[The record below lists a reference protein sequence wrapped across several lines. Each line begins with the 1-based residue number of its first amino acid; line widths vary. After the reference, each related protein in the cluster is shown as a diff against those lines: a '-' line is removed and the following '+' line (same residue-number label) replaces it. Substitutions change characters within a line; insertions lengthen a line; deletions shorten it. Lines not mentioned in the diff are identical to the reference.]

1 MLRDTHKN
9 KPKDAILQ
17 SNQPSKSRNIHH
29 VDRPIPDRSEILT
42 ALREAGHPVDFDTL
56 AEQLGVTDITDQSI
70 LTKRLNA
77 MERDGQ
83 LMLNRAEEYLPIA
96 HSDLIAGRVI
106 GHPEGFGFLVPD
118 DGSDDLFLS
127 GYHMRRLMHGDR
139 ALASVTGID
148 KKGRREGA
156 IVEVIERNSTQ
167 VVGRYFMESG
177 IGFVEPDN
185 KRLSQDIVIPPNHAN
200 GANNG
205 QIVVASIIDFPTS
218 RSQAIGKITEVLG
231 DHLDP
236 GMEIEIALRS
246 HDLPF
251 EWPNAATQE
260 AEGFSPE
267 VPEAAK
273 EGRLDLREVPLVT
286 IDGEDSRDFDDAVYC
301 ERDANGN
308 WRLLVAIADVS
319 HYVKPDSALDKE
331 AFNRA
336 TSVYFPSK
344 VIPMLPEVL
353 SNGLCS
359 LNPAVDRLCMV
370 CEITIDEQNGEILD
384 YQFHEAL
391 MHSAARL
398 TYTKV
403 AAMVVDRTVEARNEY
418 ANLVHHLD
426 DLYSLYRTLRKRRS
440 HRGAIDFET
449 IETRVIFDEEQ
460 KIEAIRPTE
469 RNDAHKIIEECMILA
484 NICAAKFLD
493 KHKIAAPHR
502 AHPLPKQESISD
514 LREFLA
520 TLGLALPGGDEPEPK
535 DYANLLKAV
544 QDRPDVKLIQTALL
558 RSLTQATYSEKSSG
572 HFGLALQHYTHF
584 TSPIRRYPDLLVHR
598 AIRHLIRNDNKPD
611 GFIYDQEKMHKLC
624 DHSSMAERRAD
635 DASRDV
641 MAWLKCEYMQDHVGN
656 EYEGIIATV
665 TGFGLF
671 VELNDIY
678 VEGLVHVTALPGD
691 YYHYDNVRQEMVGE
705 TTKRRYR
712 LGDGIFV
719 VVARVDLD
727 DRKIDF
733 TLVEDTQISPKP
745 PREKKK
751 SRSKSKKKR

>member
-1 MLRDTHKN
+1 MIS
-9 KPKDAILQ
+9 KDAILQ
-17 SNQPSKSRNIHH
+17 SKHTSPSRKVKH
-29 VDRPIPDRSEILT
+29 VDRPIPDRSDIL
-42 ALREAGHPVDFDTL
+42 AVLREAGHPVRFEVL
-56 AEQLGVTDITDQSI
+56 AQLLEVKDKIDQSI
-70 LTKRLNA
+70 LLKRLNA

-83 LMLNRAEEYLPIA
+83 LMLNRAEEYLPIS

-127 GYHMRRLMHGDR
+127 AYHMRRLMHGDR
-139 ALASVTGID
+139 ALSSVTGID

-156 IVEVIERNSTQ
+156 IVEVIERNSPQ

-177 IGFVEPDN
+177 IGFIEPDN

-200 GANNG
+200 DAKSG
-205 QIVVASIIDFPTS
+205 QIVVASIIDYPTS
-218 RSQAIGKITEVLG
+218 RSQAIGKITEILG
-231 DHLDP
+231 NHLDP

-251 EWPNAATQE
+251 EWPAAAMQE
-260 AEGFSPE
+260 ADSLSAD
-267 VPEAAK
+267 VPESAK
-273 EGRLDLREVPLVT
+273 SGRLDLRAVPLVT

-301 ERDANGN
+301 ERDENGQ

-319 HYVKPDSALDKE
+319 HYVKPNSALDQE

-359 LNPAVDRLCMV
+359 LNPTVDRLCMV
-370 CEITIDEQNGEILD
+370 CEITIDAQQGDIID
-384 YQFHEAL
+384 YQFHEGL

-398 TYTKV
+398 TYSSV
-403 AAMVVDRTVEARNEY
+403 AAMVVDKSADARNEY
-418 ANLVHHLD
+418 PDLVDHLD
-426 DLYSLYRTLRKRRS
+426 NLYRLYQILRKKRS
-440 HRGAIDFET
+440 RRGAIDFET
-449 IETRVIFDEEQ
+449 VETRVMFDEQQ
-460 KIEAIRPTE
+460 KIEAILPTE

-484 NICAAKFLD
+484 NVCAARFLD
-493 KHKIAAPHR
+493 QYKIPAPHR
-502 AHPLPKQESISD
+502 AHPVPKPESISD

-520 TLGLALPGGDEPEPK
+520 TLGLALPGGEEPEPK
-535 DYANLLKAV
+535 DYSSLLNAV

-558 RSLTQATYSEKSSG
+558 RSLTQATYSEKSTG

-598 AIRHLIRNDNKPD
+598 AIRHLIQHQNNPSH
-611 GFIYDQEKMHKLC
+611 FAYELEKMHKLC

-641 MAWLKCEYMQDHVGN
+641 MAWLKCEYMQDRVGQ
-656 EYEGIIATV
+656 EYEGIISAV
-665 TGFGLF
+665 TSFGLF
-671 VELNDIY
+671 VELNDVY

-691 YYHYDNVRQEMVGE
+691 YYHYDNIRQEMVGE
-705 TTKRRYR
+705 TSKRRFR
-712 LGDGIFV
+712 LGDNIFV

-733 TLVEDTQISPKP
+733 TLLEDTQSKP
-745 PREKKK
+745 EKKK
-751 SRSKSKKKR
+751 TRSKKRR